1 MDLRPRTGSLS
12 PRIRDRIA
20 HAVRP
25 GWTRSVLLRR
35 TTAVA
40 LVVVAVIVGLGGH
53 RSTRAASVMVATH
66 ALQPGQVLTGS
77 DLRATPVPVDLVP
90 DGALLMATQA
100 DGRTVTGPIRGGEI
114 LTDARLLSAR
124 LPMQLTGDPSARLV
138 PVRLDDDAVI
148 TVLRTGDVV
157 DVLTAETSV
166 VARDAV
172 VALVAAP
179 SSPGPTRTTG
189 ATPVLLA
196 MSEAA
201 AHRVAAIGLD
211 VPLAVVLH

>member
-1 MDLRPRTGSLS
+1 MDLRPRAGSLS
-12 PRIRDRIA
+12 PRLRDRIA
-20 HAVRP
+20 HALRP

-35 TTAVA
+35 AVA
-40 LVVVAVIVGLGGH
+40 IVIVVVAVVVGLGGA
-53 RSTRAASVMVATH
+53 RSTRATSVMVAAH
-66 ALQPGQVLTGS
+66 ELAPGQILTGS
-77 DLRATPVPVDLVP
+77 DLRATPIPVDLVP
-90 DGALLMATQA
+90 DGALLMAAEA
-100 DGRTVTGPIRGGEI
+100 DGRTVTGPIRAGEI
-114 LTDARLLSAR
+114 VTDARLLSAR

-138 PVRLDDDAVI
+138 PVRLDDDAVT

-179 SSPGPTRTTG
+179 TAAGPTRAAG
-189 ATPVLLA
+189 AAPVLLA
-196 MSEAA
+196 MTETA